1 MSSEPVISLT
11 PGAARKVVALLEK
24 QGKPQ
29 GWLRLR
35 VSSGGCSGLNLEYQL
50 TDEKGADD
58 KVYESNGARLLVDPK
73 SEFFLF
79 GSVVDYE
86 SSLMKSGFVIK
97 NPNAT
102 STCGC
107 GTSFSV

>member
-1 MSSEPVISLT
+1 MIGLT
-11 PGAARKVVALLEK
+11 QAAATKLQALLGAK
-24 QGKPQ
+24 GKPQ
-29 GWLRLR
+29 GFLRVK
-35 VSSGGCSGLNLEYQL
+35 VSSGGCAGLNLEFQL
-50 TDEKGADD
+50 TDEKGDDD
-58 KVYESNGARLLVDPK
+58 KVYESHGGKVVVDPK

-79 GSVVDYE
+79 GSVVDYQ

-97 NPNAT
+97 NPNAA

>member
-1 MSSEPVISLT
+1 MIGLT
-11 PGAARKVVALLEK
+11 PGAAQKVQALLAK
-24 QGKPQ
+24 DGKAE
-29 GWLRLR
+29 GFLRIR
-35 VSSGGCSGLNLEYQL
+35 VSSGGCSGMSLEFEV
-50 TDEKGADD
+50 TDKKVEAD
-58 KVYESNGARLLVDPK
+58 KVYESHGAKLVIDPK

-79 GSVVDYE
+79 GSIVDYQ
-86 SSLMKSGFVIK
+86 SSLMKSGFVVA

>member
-1 MSSEPVISLT
+1 MIALT
-11 PGAARKVVALLEK
+11 AGAAQKVQALLAK
-24 QGKPQ
+24 GGKAE
-29 GWLRLR
+29 GFLRVS
-35 VSSGGCSGLNLEYQL
+35 VSSGGCSGMSMAFEV
-50 TDEKGADD
+50 TDQKSGDD
-58 KVYESNGARLLVDPK
+58 KVYESHGAKVVIDPK

-79 GSVVDYE
+79 ESTVDWQ
-86 SSLMKSGFVIK
+86 STLMKSGFVIQ

>member
-1 MSSEPVISLT
+1 MIGLT
-11 PGAARKVVALLEK
+11 PAAAQKLSALLGQ

-29 GWLRLR
+29 GFLRIK
-35 VSSGGCSGLNLEYQL
+35 VSSGGCAGLNLEFKL
-50 TDEKGADD
+50 TDEKDAED
-58 KVYESNGARLLVDPK
+58 KVYEAHGARVVVDPK

-86 SSLMKSGFVIK
+86 SSLMKSGFILK

>member
-1 MSSEPVISLT
+1 MIALT
-11 PGAARKVVALLEK
+11 AGAAQKVQAMLAK
-24 QGKPQ
+24 DGKAA
-29 GWLRLR
+29 GFLRVK
-35 VSSGGCSGLNLEYQL
+35 VSSGGCAGMSLAFEI
-50 TDEKGADD
+50 TDQTAGDD
-58 KVYESNGARLLVDPK
+58 KIYESHGAKLVIDPK

-79 GSVVDYE
+79 GSTVDWQ
-86 SSLMKSGFVIK
+86 SSLMKSGFVIQ